1 LTRLSAGARAALVL
15 MVAWLTVVGAGPA
28 HAAGPVVTDQA
39 RRSDAPAT
47 ATATPELLRISQIQ
61 GSGATVAITGQVAV
75 EAITTSLFERDD
87 VLSGFFLQE
96 EDADSDGDPETSEG
110 IFVYCSTAC
119 PAGLSVGDR
128 VAVVGTAGEFGGA
141 SQIDASAG
149 SVTVR
154 SSANDLP
161 IPTAVTLPAPGST
174 RAEGTFENLEG
185 MIVTFPGKLVVS
197 EYYWLARYGE
207 LVLTEGRRPYQFT
220 HGHMPSVAGYAA
232 FLADLAT
239 RRIILDD
246 GSRDQNDATF
256 PPQGED
262 EAYPYPSGGLSIANR
277 LRGGDSISG
286 LGGVMHWAFGAWRI
300 QPVPERF
307 DYTFT
312 ADNPRPPAPADVG
325 GRLRVA
331 GFNVLN
337 YFTTIDDG
345 TPRCGPGGGLG
356 CRGADSAAEL
366 RRQRDKIVATM
377 VAIDADVFGL
387 VELENN
393 ASASLAGLV
402 GALNFAEGS
411 DRYAYVDTGTIG
423 GDVIKVGLVY
433 RPESVTPAGPHA
445 IIDTSVDAAFLDT
458 KNRPALI
465 QTFEEVATGERFTV
479 AVNHLKSKGSSC
491 EELGDP
497 DLRDGQG
504 NCNGIRTAA
513 AEALAR
519 YLATDPTAGGD
530 PDVLIIGDLNAYAR
544 EDPIRALEAAGYTD
558 LIRRFVGTDA
568 YGYLFDGQLGYLDYA
583 MGSPSMLRQVTGV
596 SGWYINA
603 DEPPLFDYNDDV
615 RDPGERAYERESG
628 ALPIY
633 EANAFR
639 SSDHDPVI
647 VGLQLGTP
655 RADGGAPA
663 GEAPVVETPFTD
675 LGEASDA
682 HRDDIRRI
690 YGLGV
695 TAGTSET
702 TFSPRTFLSLPQAA
716 SFLAGLFR
724 AVQGEDPPLADTP
737 FTDLGEVSDAH
748 RDGIRRLYGLG
759 IIAGEPFTSISS
771 DACVARGRM
780 ATLLARFHAVVTGSL
795 APVVATPF
803 TDLHGGDTAPSGD
816 IGRIYGLGLTEGTSR
831 TTFSPDACTTRQQM
845 ASFMARAYR
854 AATTAVR

>member
-1 LTRLSAGARAALVL
+1 
-15 MVAWLTVVGAGPA
+15 M
-28 HAAGPVVTDQA
+28 
-39 RRSDAPAT
+39 
-47 ATATPELLRISQIQ
+47 
-61 GSGATVAITGQVAV
+61 
-75 EAITTSLFERDD
+75 FERDD

-128 VAVVGTAGEFGGA
+128 VAVVGTAGEFGGT

-154 SSANDLP
+154 SSGNDLP
-161 IPTAVTLPAPGST
+161 APTAVTLPAPGST

-220 HGHMPSVAGYAA
+220 HGHTPSVAGYAA

-246 GSRDQNDATF
+246 GNGDQNDAIFT
-256 PPQGED
+256 PQGED
-262 EAYPYPSGGLSIANR
+262 EAYPYPSGGLSNTNR
-277 LRGGDSISG
+277 FRGGDSIRG
-286 LGGVMHWAFGAWRI
+286 LTGVMHWAFDAWRI
-300 QPVPERF
+300 QPVPEGF

-312 ADNPRPPAPADVG
+312 ADNPRPHAPADVG

-345 TPRCGPGGGLG
+345 TPRCGPDGGLG

-366 RRQRDKIVATM
+366 RRQRDKIVAAM

-402 GALNFAEGS
+402 DALNFAEGF
-411 DRYAYVDTGTIG
+411 DKYAYVDTGTIG

-445 IIDTSVDAAFLDT
+445 IIDTSVDATFSDT

-465 QTFEEVATGERFTV
+465 QTFEEVTTGERFTV

-513 AEALAR
+513 AAALAR
-519 YLATDPTAGGD
+519 YLATDPTASED

-558 LIRRFVGTDA
+558 LIRRFRGIEA

-583 MGSPSMLRQVTGV
+583 LASPSLLRQVTGV
-596 SGWYINA
+596 TGWYINA

-615 RDPGERAYERESG
+615 HDPGERDYERKSA
-628 ALPIY
+628 ALPTY
-633 EANAFR
+633 EADAFR

-647 VGLQLGTP
+647 VGLQLGRSPTLGRP
-655 RADGGAPA
+655 APA

-675 LGEASDA
+675 LEDAADA

-690 YGLGV
+690 YGLGI
-695 TAGTSET
+695 TAGTSDT
-702 TFSPRTFLSLPQAA
+702 TFSPGTPVSLPQAA
-716 SFLAGLFR
+716 SFLARLFT
-724 AVQGEDPPLADTP
+724 AVEGGGPPLAETP
-737 FTDLGEVSDAH
+737 FTDLGDAPDAH
-748 RDGIRRLYGLG
+748 RDDIRRLYGLG
-759 IIAGEPFTSISS
+759 IVASEPFATISS
-771 DACVARGRM
+771 DACVTRGRV

-803 TDLHGGDTAPSGD
+803 TDLDGGERPRRGS
-816 IGRIYGLGLTEGTSR
+816 TS
-831 TTFSPDACTTRQQM
+831 A
-845 ASFMARAYR
+845 ASTVSA
-854 AATTAVR
+854 